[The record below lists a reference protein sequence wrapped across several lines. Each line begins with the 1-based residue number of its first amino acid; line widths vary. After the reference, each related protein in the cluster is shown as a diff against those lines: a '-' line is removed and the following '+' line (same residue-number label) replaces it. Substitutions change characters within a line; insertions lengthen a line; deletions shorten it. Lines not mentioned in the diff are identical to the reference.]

1 MASWRGLLGIG
12 CWLVLWQMEGSAAD
26 RVVAPRAL
34 TVNEGLSQNHVTT
47 ITQDANGFIW
57 VGTAIGL
64 NRYDGHDF
72 RVYRGR
78 KEQAGDLSSDAI
90 YDLHV
95 DPKGTLWVAT
105 DRGIDRYNPL
115 KDSFEQVPKIWRGSS
130 GRTRVVTSGR
140 DGSILAA
147 INQFREPQNLVAR
160 YMPAN
165 GTVRQYGISTAKNLE
180 IIYLHPIDSRR
191 LAIVQRDEV
200 AKDHQRG
207 FSVGVLD
214 LDSGAYRELA
224 DLPKAGREAW
234 PADERDISVVPISSA
249 KLWIGARGPEIVEV
263 DLDTGSM
270 RAFRYKGRDQ
280 ESNDSKRVTHL
291 TLGLKG
297 EVWVTPTHRGIDAM
311 LRENEIYALQPNG
324 KSRSVQMRPDSA
336 CQLSKSSTI
345 SSFVDRTGVF
355 WQGLAGKGLCIT
367 DLESGMLSHLHANS
381 PGVKLS
387 DDFVRSIWKTPK
399 GILWVGTLGGLD
411 RIDRSTEQVQRYA
424 HREGDPTSLGENTIK
439 SLLVSERHGVLV
451 GTQSR
456 GLSWSRNGDGRF
468 ERFVHDSKDR
478 NSLASNHVIAMAED
492 AKGRIWVAT
501 QSGGLQRFLPESR
514 RFETFENNI
523 RRESVLESRPFSDL
537 TIGRSG
543 ELWLATEESG
553 IYQVDPE
560 ERQWRAVD
568 LGMNPPPRI
577 LTLREDPIYNGVIWV
592 GTVGQGVIRYD
603 DQSKNGQV
611 FNAENSALP
620 DSTVFAIQGDLES
633 GVWLGTSRG
642 LARLEARE
650 RTIRVFGMDQGLQ
663 SMEFNSRASFLGAD
677 GEVFLGGVGGL
688 NSFYPRSVSQNRYQP
703 QVAITRV
710 RAYNP
715 GRSTGGGMLQEMWRL
730 GQDRQTQRFD
740 YGNRDVIFDFVALH
754 FAEPNRNRY
763 EYRLDGF
770 DKEWRLGGNLREV
783 TYSNLRPG
791 DYTFRVRASSS
802 RAVQSESEAV
812 YEFRIAT
819 PFYLSYW
826 FYSGAACLVVGLFYG
841 LYRRRLIKLVES
853 RRHMEREVAART
865 KELSQALELNQ
876 QQAQQLRDADAL
888 KTRFLTNVSHDFRTP
903 LTVSLGA
910 LEDLQSGR
918 YGALPEKVKLEL
930 ARVARSEQRL
940 LRLVEQLLAI
950 ARLDA
955 GKLEL
960 RRQRLDLAALAQDVL
975 QDLEGSA
982 AVHNV
987 RLELEKEAP
996 VPAFADADWMR
1007 EVLLNLVSNAI
1018 QFSPPGSKVLLRVRI
1033 DSMKRAVCEVLDE
1046 GPGVEEQ
1053 EREKIFERYFQSQ
1066 HARASSRAGIGVGLS
1081 LAKEIVELHGGSIG
1095 VFAVQPK
1102 GACFRVELAAALSQ
1116 DTAIPGTG
1124 DAVRPAQQMQLTE
1137 AAPVEEEGASE
1148 ADRPVVLV
1156 VEDDSELQQYLARIL
1171 EDSYRLLLA
1180 SDGKAAWELIRKEQ
1194 PDLVLSDVK
1203 MPVMDG
1209 IELCRTIRSSEE
1221 TDYIPII
1228 LLSAKVQLDARLE
1241 GMDAGAD
1248 DYLAKPFSSAELLA
1262 KVRNTLASRQLLR
1275 QRIRSELAPRLAI
1288 AEEAVPESAEAAFL
1302 RRVFDA
1308 LREHSADPD
1317 FSIELLAKD
1326 MAMSRMH
1333 LYRRLRE
1340 LLGKAPAD
1348 VLVDYRLERASQLLA
1363 AKAGTVSE
1371 IAYGVGFKSVSHFS
1385 RRFRDK
1391 FHCSPTDFR
1400 AARAAQGGGA

>member
-1 MASWRGLLGIG
+1 MLGQTI
-12 CWLVLWQMEGSAAD
+12 GSAAD

-47 ITQDANGFIW
+47 ITQDASGFIW
-57 VGTAIGL
+57 IGTAIGL
-64 NRYDGHDF
+64 NRYDGHSF

-78 KEQAGDLSSDAI
+78 KAQAGDLSSDAI

-95 DPKGTLWVAT
+95 DPNGTLWVAT
-105 DRGIDRYNPL
+105 DKGIDRYNPS
-115 KDSFEQVPKIWRGSS
+115 KDSFEATAKIWQGSF
-130 GRTRVVTSGR
+130 GRARVISSAR
-140 DGSILAA
+140 DGSVFAA
-147 INQFREPQNLVAR
+147 INRPIAPQNLVVR
-160 YMPAN
+160 YLPAN
-165 GTVRQYGISTAKNLE
+165 GDVRRYDISAANNLE
-180 IIYLHPIDSRR
+180 IIHLHPIDSRR
-191 LAIVQRDEV
+191 LAVVQRD
-200 AKDHQRG
+200 AIARDHPRG
-207 FSVGVLD
+207 FAVGVLD
-214 LDSGAYRELA
+214 LETGAYRELS
-224 DLPKAGREAW
+224 DLPKSDPKPW
-234 PADERDISVVPISSA
+234 PADERDISVVPVSGT
-249 KLWIGARGPEIVEV
+249 KLWIGARGSEIVEV
-263 DLDTGSM
+263 DLDTSSM
-270 RAFRYKGRDQ
+270 RAFRYKGAYQ
-280 ESNDSKRVTHL
+280 EADDSKRVSHL

-297 EVWVTPTHRGIDAM
+297 EVWVTPTHRGIEAIA
-311 LRENEIYALQPNG
+311 RENEIYALQPNG

-381 PGVKLS
+381 PGVRLS

-411 RIDRSTEQVQRYA
+411 RIDRQAKQVQRYA
-424 HREGDPTSLGENTIK
+424 HREGDATSLAENTVK
-439 SLLVSERHGVLV
+439 SLLVSESYGVLV

-456 GLSWSRNGDGRF
+456 GLNWSRNGDGRF
-468 ERFVHDSKDR
+468 ERFFHDPKDR
-478 NSLASNHVIAMAED
+478 SSLASNHVIAMAED

-501 QSGGLQRFLPESR
+501 QDGGLQRFLPESR
-514 RFETFENNI
+514 RFETYENNSSG
-523 RRESVLESRPFSDL
+523 ESAIANKLLSDL
-537 TIGRSG
+537 TVGRRG
-543 ELWLATEESG
+543 ELWVATEENG
-553 IYQVDPE
+553 MYRVDPE
-560 ERQWRAVD
+560 ERRWRAVE
-568 LGMNPPPRI
+568 LSMNPPPRI
-577 LTLREDPIYNGVIWV
+577 LTIREDPVYDGVIWV
-592 GTVGQGVIRYD
+592 GTVGQGVIRYEEK
-603 DQSKNGQV
+603 SRNAQV
-611 FNAENSALP
+611 LTAENSTLP
-620 DSTVFAIQGDLES
+620 DNTVFAIQGDLDG

-642 LARLEARE
+642 LARLDARE
-650 RTIRVFGMDQGLQ
+650 RTIRVLGLDQGLQ

-715 GRSTGGGMLQEMWRL
+715 GRSTGGGLFQEMWRL
-730 GQDRQTQRFD
+730 GQDHQGNQFN

-770 DKEWRLGGNLREV
+770 DKEWRQAGNLREV
-783 TYSNLRPG
+783 TYSNLPPD
-791 DYTFRVRASSS
+791 DYTFRVRATSS

-812 YEFRIAT
+812 YRFRIAT
-819 PFYLSYW
+819 PFYLSIW
-826 FYSGAACLVVGLFYG
+826 FYSGVAIVVVGLFYS
-841 LYRRRLIKLVES
+841 LYRRRLKKFVEA

-865 KELSQALELNQ
+865 EELSQALELNQ

-903 LTVSLGA
+903 LAVSLGT

-918 YGALPEKVKLEL
+918 YGALPEKVKVEL
-930 ARVARSEQRL
+930 ARVERSEQRL

-960 RRQRLDLAALAQDVL
+960 RRERLDLVALAREVL
-975 QDLEGSA
+975 EDLEGNA
-982 AVHNV
+982 AIHKV
-987 RLELEKEAP
+987 RLELEQEGP
-996 VPAFADADWMR
+996 VPSFLDAEWMR
-1007 EVLLNLVSNAI
+1007 EVLVNLVSNAL
-1018 QFSPPGSKVLLRVRI
+1018 QFAPPGSKVLLRVRQ
-1033 DSMKRAVCEVLDE
+1033 DSGERAICEVLDE

-1053 EREKIFERYFQSQ
+1053 ERERIFERYYQSQ

-1081 LAKEIVELHGGSIG
+1081 LAKEIVELHGGCIG
-1095 VFAVQPK
+1095 VFAVQPH
-1102 GACFRVELAAALSQ
+1102 GACFRVELEAAACA
-1116 DTAIPGTG
+1116 DIAVAGT
-1124 DAVRPAQQMQLTE
+1124 DDVARPTEQMQLTE
-1137 AAPVEEEGASE
+1137 SAPIEAEAADM
-1148 ADRPVVLV
+1148 DRPVVLV

-1171 EDSYRLLLA
+1171 TDSYRLFLA
-1180 SDGKAAWELIRKEQ
+1180 SDGAEAWEMIRAEQ

-1209 IELCRTIRSSEE
+1209 IELCRAVRSSEE
-1221 TDYIPII
+1221 TDYVPVI
-1228 LLSAKVQLDARLE
+1228 LLSAKAQLDARLE

-1248 DYLAKPFSSAELLA
+1248 DYLPKPFSSAELLA

-1275 QRIRSELAPRLAI
+1275 QRIRSELAPRLAV
-1288 AEEAVPESAEAAFL
+1288 AEDVVPESADAVFL
-1302 RRVFDA
+1302 RRVFEA

-1317 FSIELLAKD
+1317 FSIELLAKEL
-1326 MAMSRMH
+1326 AMSRMH

-1363 AKAGTVSE
+1363 AKTGTVSE

-1400 AARAAQGGGA
+1400 AARAAQGGA